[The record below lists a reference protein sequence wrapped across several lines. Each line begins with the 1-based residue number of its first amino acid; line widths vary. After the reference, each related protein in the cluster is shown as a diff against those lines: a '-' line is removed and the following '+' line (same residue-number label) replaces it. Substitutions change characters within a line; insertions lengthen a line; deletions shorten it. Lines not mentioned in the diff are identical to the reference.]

1 MTIKRKA
8 KHKFLT
14 DRSITEGYV
23 VVNLSNYTNA
33 KTDVGGFKRTD
44 DPRAAYMN
52 GPGLLWPTK
61 ALAQGAA
68 QWALE
73 KNPGKM
79 YGVFKLACVVEQTT
93 PPVKVTDV

>member
-1 MTIKRKA
+1 MSMTIKRKA

-14 DRSITEGYV
+14 DRSNTEAFV
-23 VVNLSNYTNA
+23 VVNLSNYTNS
-33 KTDVGGFKRTD
+33 KTD